1 MIGSELIAR
10 IRALKYPGTGR
21 NEQAVWD
28 NAIVSA
34 CGVVAEYQ
42 AANAVPAPQPT
53 RSSTRIQRPV
63 EVAVIQGVSEKK

>member
-1 MIGSELIAR
+1 MTGSELIER
-10 IRALKYPGTGR
+10 IKALQYPGTGR

-42 AANAVPAPQPT
+42 AANVVTAPQPT

-63 EVAVIQGVSEKK
+63 EVAVVQGVSEEK